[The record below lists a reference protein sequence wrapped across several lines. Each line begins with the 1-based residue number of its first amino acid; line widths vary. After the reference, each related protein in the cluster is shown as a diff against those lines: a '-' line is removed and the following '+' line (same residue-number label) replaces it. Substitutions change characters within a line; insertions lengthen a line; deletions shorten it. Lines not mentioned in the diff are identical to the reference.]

1 MALKRLGVD
10 FECWK
15 TSEWDVNSCK
25 SYKAVHFSE
34 DTNDYSAKLDKEQ
47 LIQELLKFG
56 VSVDGKKPMEEKS
69 IRRKGEKWL
78 RETYNCFK
86 ATHNLGS
93 ITDVHAEDLEID
105 EENYTT
111 IMFYSFPCQD
121 LSLAGKQAGMDEGSG
136 TRSSLLWEVS
146 RILKEC
152 KEQDCLPMILTMENV
167 TQVCGKKNIDNWNK
181 WLSTLEEFGYH
192 NYYKNLN
199 AKNFGIA
206 QNRDRTFCVS
216 ILSDKLYIFP
226 DEIELNKRLKDY
238 LEPRVD
244 ENYYINT
251 EKAAKL
257 IADLIGRGVL
267 KDKTTAIEMNGI
279 CNHKMDVNGKPI
291 DVAHTLMARD
301 WKGPA
306 SYVFNGAIEQVPV
319 DMTTNN
325 PQERDVANCIIARCN
340 SGITNFAQDG
350 IGVVENV

>member
-1 MALKRLGVD
+1 
-10 FECWK
+10 
-15 TSEWDVNSCK
+15 
-25 SYKAVHFSE
+25 
-34 DTNDYSAKLDKEQ
+34 
-47 LIQELLKFG
+47 
-56 VSVDGKKPMEEKS
+56 
-69 IRRKGEKWL
+69 
-78 RETYNCFK
+78 
-86 ATHNLGS
+86 
-93 ITDVHAEDLEID
+93 
-105 EENYTT
+105 
-111 IMFYSFPCQD
+111 
-121 LSLAGKQAGMDEGSG
+121 
-136 TRSSLLWEVS
+136 
-146 RILKEC
+146 
-152 KEQDCLPMILTMENV
+152 MENV

-181 WLSTLEEFGYH
+181 WLSTLEELGYH

-216 ILSDKLYIFP
+216 ILSDKPYVFP

-238 LEPRVD
+238 LEPKVD

-257 IADLIGRGVL
+257 IADLIERGVL

-301 WKGPA
+301 YKGPA

-350 IGVVENV
+350 IGVVENA

>member
-78 RETYNCFK
+78 RETYNNFK
-86 ATHNLGS
+86 ATRNLGS
-93 ITDVHAEDLEID
+93 ITGVHAEDLEID

-121 LSLAGKQAGMDEGSG
+121 ISLSGNQAGYDEGSG
-136 TRSSLLWEVS
+136 TRSALIWEVR
-146 RILKEC
+146 RILREC
-152 KEQDCLPMILTMENV
+152 KEKDCIPTVLVMENV
-167 TQVCGKKNIDNWNK
+167 TQVCGKKNLNNWNK
-181 WLSTLEEFGYH
+181 WLSSLEELGYRS
-192 NYYKNLN
+192 YYKNLN
-199 AKNFGIA
+199 AKNFGVA
-206 QNRDRTFCVS
+206 QNRDRTFCIS
-216 ILSDKLYIFP
+216 LLSDKPYVFP
-226 DEIELNKRLKDY
+226 DEIELQKKLKDY
-238 LEPRVD
+238 LEQGVD
-244 ENYYINT
+244 ESFYINT
-251 EKAAKL
+251 EKATKL
-257 IADLIGRGVL
+257 IQDLLDRGVL
-267 KDKTTAIEMNGI
+267 KDKTTPIEATGM
-279 CNHKMDVNGKPI
+279 CNHNWDVSGNPI
-291 DVAHTLMARD
+291 DVAHTLLSRD
-301 WKGPA
+301 WKGWA
-306 SYVFNGAIEQVPV
+306 TYVSNGVVDQTPV